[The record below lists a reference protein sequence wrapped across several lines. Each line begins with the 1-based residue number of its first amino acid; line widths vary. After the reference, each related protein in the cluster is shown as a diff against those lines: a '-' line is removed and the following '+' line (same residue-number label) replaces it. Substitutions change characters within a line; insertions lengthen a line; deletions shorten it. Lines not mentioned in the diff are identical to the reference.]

1 MSDDNYGEDVARHE
15 WYMTKVSGFRVRKY
29 EDDKTLGLQYKTS
42 WHDSTGAT
50 WVDELNT
57 GTDDSGLVRRY
68 IRANKATI
76 LRVILGFMDAP
87 ANNGFPFV
95 SNYCIV
101 ANRSLKLINEAAPDV
116 AEDDILA
123 DSDVDPDIEPDDGLD
138 HLTVV
143 PYYTKLVKGLD
154 SFECALQ
161 FSRNGITVLPRIEIA
176 AIFGFVICYSYSAV
190 SR

>member
-76 LRVILGFMDAP
+76 LRVIIGFMHERTGERWIPIRFQLLHRRKSISQIDQRGRARR
-87 ANNGFPFV
+87 G
-95 SNYCIV
+95 
-101 ANRSLKLINEAAPDV
+101 R
-116 AEDDILA
+116 
-123 DSDVDPDIEPDDGLD
+123 
-138 HLTVV
+138 
-143 PYYTKLVKGLD
+143 
-154 SFECALQ
+154 
-161 FSRNGITVLPRIEIA
+161 R
-176 AIFGFVICYSYSAV
+176 
-190 SR
+190 